1 MRQSVDISPHMAP
14 DLAAAQT
21 LCDDLF
27 RKYLED
33 ARADDKFQVGKY
45 VADPGHPGTPT
56 YFEIWQPLVGYGT
69 ESYADNDA
77 VLEHIKEKIEDRIPG
92 NKLTIIVGDQQ
103 TFDRMMKLRKYQPI
117 DYAWLVPMAG
127 EMHFC
132 AHFLHAGWRLYW
144 SKLLQWAVTALGM
157 TKTLKEEWTVKEWNY
172 YDDFMFVFTTG
183 ILRYLVKHV
192 PADLYS
198 MTVLLNDH
206 ADNIDFAMIVHFL
219 YDFALPY
226 CELRQTVR
234 KASTAANRQQMNVLY
249 NMCMHMCRVEKVNK
263 FHYAILCVQM
273 VWLYHNVLPSVR
285 NVWDH
290 CATVSLRGNV
300 GRNVAVD
307 HLCEKVNL
315 ASKLIVKGHPTP
327 SRIRLL
333 VPALNVCLPTEAAYF
348 SYVKRHAENDDI
360 DAESST
366 GKAEREET
374 IKEVVSVLDRWVG
387 DRWDD
392 ITRDN
397 DDLHLVQIS
406 AAADGQM
413 PWDQVIETS
422 EDWQEYVLEKQDA
435 ITM

>member
-226 CELRQTVR
+226 CELRQ
-234 KASTAANRQQMNVLY
+234 
-249 NMCMHMCRVEKVNK
+249 
-263 FHYAILCVQM
+263 
-273 VWLYHNVLPSVR
+273 
-285 NVWDH
+285 
-290 CATVSLRGNV
+290 
-300 GRNVAVD
+300 
-307 HLCEKVNL
+307 
-315 ASKLIVKGHPTP
+315 
-327 SRIRLL
+327 
-333 VPALNVCLPTEAAYF
+333 
-348 SYVKRHAENDDI
+348 
-360 DAESST
+360 
-366 GKAEREET
+366 
-374 IKEVVSVLDRWVG
+374 
-387 DRWDD
+387 
-392 ITRDN
+392 
-397 DDLHLVQIS
+397 IS
-406 AAADGQM
+406 ARPSARPPQPPIA
-413 PWDQVIETS
+413 S
-422 EDWQEYVLEKQDA
+422 R
-435 ITM
+435 